1 MTLCVYFPESHPYLC
16 VTVFS
21 VFKRVPVTGD
31 RKVGGRRARRRK
43 NLTLRTRSL
52 ASMRRQCPAFVPL
65 STSICSQRE
74 NEQKPWITWQHKGQQ
89 LCKSIHRWNSSP
101 KGKGI
106 IYKIGMV
113 TLKEGQRNLCRRKKW
128 SRTKT
133 SSNVEKGKH
142 KNCEAALK
150 LEGKKG
156 CQLTRKS
163 LVLRHKVWTTSAR
176 SALLGSS
183 LREKADT
190 TTLNCTWGP
199 RRGMWQTCHHP
210 LPRAQWSSSSLN
222 FFCCLLSSNIQCWV
236 AELRSVFHLPN
247 STFSILYTLPL
258 ALGDTG
264 RNCLKKTPGT
274 YCSP

>member
-1 MTLCVYFPESHPYLC
+1 MFLSQLLNSAICSVKAAIQNRYSNKPGSYTHRWQAGFDPQALVCQPPPYIIMTLCVYFPESHPYLC

-31 RKVGGRRARRRK
+31 RKVGGRRARKRK

-142 KNCEAALK
+142 KK
-150 LEGKKG
+150 LWSCFK
-156 CQLTRKS
+156 T
-163 LVLRHKVWTTSAR
+163 W
-176 SALLGSS
+176 
-183 LREKADT
+183 REK
-190 TTLNCTWGP
+190 
-199 RRGMWQTCHHP
+199 GMSTHQKITCFAPQGLDH
-210 LPRAQWSSSSLN
+210 LSTVSLAGQ
-222 FFCCLLSSNIQCWV
+222 F
-236 AELRSVFHLPN
+236 
-247 STFSILYTLPL
+247 T
-258 ALGDTG
+258 
-264 RNCLKKTPGT
+264 
-274 YCSP
+274 